1 MNKKFVNNY
10 KLINIYYNNKFNKIS
25 SQLLFGESFHVIRKG
40 RNYLYIRTNYDNY
53 YGYIKNKKYNLFE
66 KNPTHQIIVRDVN
79 LYKFDKNNFF
89 KTKKKLLFGS
99 KLIVSETKFNFSKIG
114 KFWIKN
120 INIFSLKKK
129 IQFPLKYL
137 KLYKN
142 SKYVW
147 GGISTNGVDCSGLIQ
162 SIYKLNRQ
170 YFPRDTKDQIK
181 FIKSKISLKNSKN
194 GDLFFWKGHI
204 GIKINRQYLMHAYGP
219 KKKVIISNINKL
231 ISELETK
238 RLNLLAIKRYK
249 LK

>member
-10 KLINIYYNNKFNKIS
+10 KLTNIYNNNKFNKIS
-25 SQLLFGESFHVIRKG
+25 SQLLFGESFYVIRKYY
-40 RNYLYIRTNYDNY
+40 NYLYIRTSYDNY
-53 YGYIKNKKYNLFE
+53 YGYIKNKKYNLF
-66 KNPTHQIIVRDVN
+66 KKTPTHQVITKDVN
-79 LYKFDKNNFF
+79 LHKFSNNNFI
-89 KTKKKLLFGS
+89 TAKKKLLFGS
-99 KLIVSETKFNFSKIG
+99 KLIVSETKSNFSKVG

-137 KLYKN
+137 KVYKN
-142 SKYVW
+142 TKYVW
-147 GGISTNGVDCSGLIQ
+147 GGISTNGIDCSGLVQ

-181 FIKSKISLKNSKN
+181 FIKDKISLKYSKN

-204 GIKINRQYLMHAYGP
+204 GIKINRQCLMHAYGP
-219 KKKVIISNINKL
+219 KKKVVISKIDKI
-231 ISELETK
+231 ISELQSK
-238 RLNLLAIKRYK
+238 HLNLLAIKRYK

>member
-10 KLINIYYNNKFNKIS
+10 KLTNIYDNNKFNKIS
-25 SQLLFGESFHVIRKG
+25 SQLLFGECFYVVRSN
-40 RNYLYIRTNYDNY
+40 RNYLYIRTCYDNY
-53 YGYIKNKKYNLFE
+53 YGYIKNKKYNLF
-66 KNPTHQIIVRDVN
+66 KKDPTHQVIVRDVN
-79 LYKFDKNNFF
+79 LYKFDNNNFSI
-89 KTKKKLLFGS
+89 TRKKLLFGS
-99 KLIVSETKFNFSKIG
+99 KIVVGETKSNFSKVG

-120 INIFSLKKK
+120 SKIFSLKKK

-137 KLYKN
+137 NIYKN

-147 GGISTNGVDCSGLIQ
+147 GGISTKGVDCSGLVQ

-181 FIKSKISLKNSKN
+181 FIKGKISLKNSKN
-194 GDLFFWKGHI
+194 GDLFFWNGHI
-204 GIKINRQYLMHAYGP
+204 AIKINRQCLMHAYGP
-219 KKKVIISNINKL
+219 KKKVIISKINKI

-238 RLNLLAIKRYK
+238 HLNLLAIKRYK